1 MKQVRVTA
9 SVDQSQA
16 PAFYTALSDS
26 PAIEETRVL
35 EWNSTDGAV
44 DTVLFAIDGDAG
56 PFVDAASEMA
66 VIEMVGLS
74 GMDHR
79 WTYAL
84 VDTEPLSTPMF
95 DEIHRARTRAGLVV
109 RKPIVY
115 RDGDMHFRVVG
126 DADTIQTAMDRAPD
140 AMNVRI
146 DEIGAIRGRPD
157 QPSVQLSERQREALA
172 AAWALGYYDQ
182 PRTATQA
189 EVAAELGCAAVT
201 AGEHLR
207 KAEAKLVGAA
217 VEGVVTNGY
226 RQ

>member
-1 MKQVRVTA
+1 MKEVRVTA

-16 PAFYTALSDS
+16 PGFYTALSDS

-35 EWNSTDGAV
+35 EWNSTEGAV
-44 DTVLFAIDGDAG
+44 DTVLFAIDGDAR
-56 PFVDAASEMA
+56 PFTDAASEMA
-66 VIEMVGLS
+66 VIEILGLS
-74 GMDHR
+74 GLDRR

-95 DEIHRARTRAGLVV
+95 DEIHRARTRPGLVV

-126 DADTIQTAMDRAPD
+126 DPDTIQAGMDRAPD

-146 DEIGAIRGRPD
+146 DEIGTVRGRPD
-157 QPSVQLSERQREALA
+157 RPSVQLSERQREALA

-182 PRTATQA
+182 PRTATQ
-189 EVAAELGCAAVT
+189 EDVAAELGCAAVT

-217 VEGVVTNGY
+217 VEGVAWHS
-226 RQ
+226 